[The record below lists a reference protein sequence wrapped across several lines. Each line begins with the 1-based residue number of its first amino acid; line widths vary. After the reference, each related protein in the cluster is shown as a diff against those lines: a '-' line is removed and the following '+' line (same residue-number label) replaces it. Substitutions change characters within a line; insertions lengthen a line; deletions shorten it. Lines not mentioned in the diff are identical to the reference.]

1 MSEWLAFDPLD
12 AAMIA
17 LSAVC
22 AYAAVILYCRVAG
35 LRSFATM
42 SAFDFVMT
50 VAVGTIFGSTIATKD
65 PSLLAGLFVLALL
78 FILQKVVA
86 VLRQRT
92 RFDAVTDNTPVLLM
106 RDGEILHENL
116 RRAQV
121 TERDLVARL
130 RRANVRSFDTVN
142 AVVLETTGD
151 VSVLHG
157 HDRDGVHDSMLA
169 GVRR

>member
-1 MSEWLAFDPLD
+1 MSEWLRLDPMHAL
-12 AAMIA
+12 MIG

-22 AYAAVILYCRVAG
+22 AYAGVILYCRIAG

-65 PSLLAGLFVLALL
+65 PSLLAGLFVLAVL
-78 FILQKVVA
+78 FTLQKTVA

-92 RFDAVTDNTPVLLM
+92 GFDAVTDNTPLLLM
-106 RDGEILHENL
+106 HDGEILHDNL

-121 TERDLVARL
+121 TEKDLVARL
-130 RRANVRSFDTVN
+130 RRANVASLASVN

-151 VSVLHG
+151 FSVLHG
-157 HDRDGVHDSMLA
+157 HERGVVHGALLA